1 MKKIISFTIIV
12 ALVIVAGMVYMLN
25 KSSSSAA
32 TFDSLCVEAHAP
44 LTVNNIKI
52 EYGFNSLQRKS
63 DVDLF
68 KERERYTIIFDGEM
82 KDTLVTKYG
91 ENDFLVTYDSTYYLS
106 FRQVKSWKKK
116 AHSYNFLIYQED
128 SIPSLKVDIM
138 GIDSMSFNMRMI
150 PISEASRYVIN
161 TPIDSAGAVYK
172 FMKLANPDI
181 SEEQKAKMKKDEDEL
196 LKKMDKLF
204 IQ

>member
-1 MKKIISFTIIV
+1 MKKIISIAIIV
-12 ALVIVAGMVYMLN
+12 ALAIVAGMIYMLN
-25 KSSSSAA
+25 KSSSSSA
-32 TFDSLCVEAHAP
+32 TLDSLSVEAHAP
-44 LTVNNIKI
+44 LKVNNIKI

-68 KERERYTIIFDGEM
+68 KDRERYTIIFDGEM

-106 FRQVKSWKKK
+106 FRQVKSWKKDT
-116 AHSYNFLIYQED
+116 HSYNFLVYQED
-128 SIPSLKVDIM
+128 SIPSLKVDII
-138 GIDSMSFNMRMI
+138 GVDSMSFDMPMI

-196 LKKMDKLF
+196 LKKMNKLF
-204 IQ
+204 MQ